1 VIFLVVLAL
10 ATLLAAVVL
19 WTSGQRSARRAALLG
34 MATAMVFAG
43 VAHWLMPTPFVQHLP
58 PWVPAAE
65 ALVLVT
71 GVIEV
76 GLGAALLLRQPWRRR
91 RGGLA
96 LAAYFVAV
104 FPANVYV
111 AVADVAVDGQPGG
124 WYPWLRTALPG
135 AVHRLGVV
143 EHRVGPP
150 AVARRRCPLVGRAPR
165 AEDVPPVV
173 TGPNGEGRDETLGQA
188 PRVVLVLVSEDLIR
202 VERELQ
208 RTSRM

>member
-1 VIFLVVLAL
+1 MIPVIFLVVLTF

-19 WTSGQRSARRAALLG
+19 RMSRRGSARRAALFG
-34 MATAMVFAG
+34 MAAAMVFAG
-43 VAHWLMPTPFVQHLP
+43 AAHWVMPTPFVQHLP
-58 PWVPAAE
+58 PWVPFAE

-71 GVIEV
+71 GVLEV

-91 RGGLA
+91 AGLA

-124 WYPWLRTALPG
+124 WYPWLRLPLQLLFVAWALWSTAWDLPQLR
-135 AVHRLGVV
+135 A
-143 EHRVGPP
+143 
-150 AVARRRCPLVGRAPR
+150 ATARLVGRGPR

-173 TGPNGEGRDETLGQA
+173 TGTR
-188 PRVVLVLVSEDLIR
+188 R
-202 VERELQ
+202 
-208 RTSRM
+208 